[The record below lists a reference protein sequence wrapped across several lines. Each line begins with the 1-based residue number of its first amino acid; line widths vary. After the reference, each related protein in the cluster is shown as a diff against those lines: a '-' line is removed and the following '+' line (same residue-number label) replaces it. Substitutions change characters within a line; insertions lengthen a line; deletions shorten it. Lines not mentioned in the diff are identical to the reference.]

1 MRKMRLREFA
11 TICARSHSWKVLEL
25 EQALG
30 LTSESK
36 PQTGW
41 HRLSSYPKTA
51 ERNKDGDFPCFCSIT
66 AGGACSLPHHTNIY
80 RRGARSAYFSINK
93 RHGGLFLACFCFIS
107 VAQDYPK
114 PTDRETQFSAL
125 RSPVNRIIIRNHHLS
140 TFLGT
145 LNRARALP
153 KHGPCFCKPSAAA
166 TLEFNLSSL
175 LEQLS
180 NMRTVQCIQMENGL
194 FFIN

>member
-1 MRKMRLREFA
+1 MHSTDNNRFYSSPPPKEVLLQSFNKMRKMRLREFA

-51 ERNKDGDFPCFCSIT
+51 ERNEDGDFPCFCSIT

-107 VAQDYPK
+107 VA
-114 PTDRETQFSAL
+114 
-125 RSPVNRIIIRNHHLS
+125 
-140 TFLGT
+140 
-145 LNRARALP
+145 
-153 KHGPCFCKPSAAA
+153 
-166 TLEFNLSSL
+166 
-175 LEQLS
+175 
-180 NMRTVQCIQMENGL
+180 
-194 FFIN
+194 